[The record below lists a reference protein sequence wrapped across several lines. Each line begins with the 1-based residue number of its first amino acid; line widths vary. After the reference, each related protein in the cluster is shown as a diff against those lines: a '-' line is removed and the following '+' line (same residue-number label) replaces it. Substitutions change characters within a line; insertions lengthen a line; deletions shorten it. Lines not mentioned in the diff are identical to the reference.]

1 MEEQVKRKYRQYEEQ
16 GNDLQ
21 KNIYLTTL
29 HYRNEVLF
37 YEVLS
42 EHLQEMLLIIY
53 DPTIGIAIEEYSH
66 DYYRSNHIT
75 QQVQDAMW
83 QTIYQ

>member
-1 MEEQVKRKYRQYEEQ
+1 LEEQVKRKYRQYEEQ

-53 DPTIGIAIEEYSH
+53 DPTIGIAIEESLAIRDILSIMIDQLYMLVVFYSF
-66 DYYRSNHIT
+66 
-75 QQVQDAMW
+75 
-83 QTIYQ
+83 